1 MKINKS
7 KKLLIK
13 KNKNL
18 LNYLNKIYNI
28 NILYKN
34 LILS

>member
-1 MKINKS
+1 MKIKKS

-13 KNKNL
+13 KNQNL
-18 LNYLNKIYNI
+18 LNYINKIYNF

>member
-1 MKINKS
+1 MKIKKS

-13 KNKNL
+13 KNQNL
-18 LNYLNKIYNI
+18 LNYINKIYNF

-34 LILS
+34 